1 MTPEHEECAGNKK
14 EDLIEKFQLFVS
26 YYSYR
31 FQDIDR
37 FVKFILWLKSGFICT
52 ICDMFLNK
60 YIHNYYNLKL
70 VVSHKSCNEVY
81 REKIRF
87 SHVEIDVYNLS
98 RVVNGL
104 SCSIKK

>member
-37 FVKFILWLKSGFICT
+37 FVKFIL
-52 ICDMFLNK
+52 
-60 YIHNYYNLKL
+60 
-70 VVSHKSCNEVY
+70 
-81 REKIRF
+81 
-87 SHVEIDVYNLS
+87 
-98 RVVNGL
+98 
-104 SCSIKK
+104 